1 MLERVVASLESSNRI
16 ERIWVSIDRPEV
28 ISTVAGLRDRI
39 ESGRLQ
45 VLQSDR
51 SPSTSTLR
59 ALDSLPDIERLL
71 VTTADH
77 ALLESR
83 MIEAFLT
90 AADDQAPDVA
100 VALVNAERIRARFP
114 DTVRTYIPFRGARYS
129 GANLFALRTAKA
141 RRAVEFWARAEDF
154 RKHPWRLASTFGPVS
169 LLLFALRLL
178 RLEETFRRASRVI
191 GAEVRAVDLPFA
203 EAAIDVDRRA
213 DHELVERILSP

>member
-1 MLERVVASLESSNRI
+1 MLERVVAALESSTRI

-28 ISTVAGLRDRI
+28 ISTVAGLRDRV

-45 VLQSDR
+45 VLESER

-59 ALDSLPDIERLL
+59 ALDSLPDIRRLL

-77 ALLESR
+77 ALLER
-83 MIEAFLT
+83 QMIDPFLA
-90 AADDQAPDVA
+90 AADDEASDVA
-100 VALVNAERIRARFP
+100 VALVDAERIRARFP
-114 DTVRTYIPFRGARYS
+114 DTLRTYIAFRGARYS

-141 RRAVEFWARAEDF
+141 RRAVEFWTRAEDF

-169 LLLFALRLL
+169 LVLFALRLL
-178 RLEETFRRASRVI
+178 RLEEAFGRASRVI